1 MKVVRA
7 AARKCGVEDKR
18 IFVLEDEVDGARS
31 VKALVEEGR
40 KLADKKQIEP
50 WRLPEE
56 KKNSKVCAVLC
67 FSSGTTGLPK
77 AVNLPSSPEF
87 PKSES

>member
-1 MKVVRA
+1 MLKTIDLKYVICCEENLKVVRA

-40 KLADKKQIEP
+40 KLGDKKQVEP
-50 WRLPEE
+50 LRLPKG
-56 KKNSKVCAVLC
+56 KKNSKVFASAVEPL
-67 FSSGTTGLPK
+67 GY
-77 AVNLPSSPEF
+77 
-87 PKSES
+87 